1 MLGAGQKTGRGL
13 PYLFAV
19 GMGLILGCHHTVT
32 DPNRPPPHPEEFKL
46 PPSEDSRFSKPVQ
59 YPKNLL
65 NNDILQ
71 SRMAKKDNQKG
82 PGMMKG
88 PSGMPGS

>member
-1 MLGAGQKTGRGL
+1 MFGAGQKISRGL
-13 PYLFAV
+13 PLLVAV
-19 GMGLILGCHHTVT
+19 GTLVVFGCHHTVT

-71 SRMAKKDNQKG
+71 SRMAKKDSQKG
-82 PGMMKG
+82 PGMTKG
-88 PSGMPGS
+88 PGGMTGP